1 MTTVTVKLPDQLAG
15 RLSAAAR
22 KRSTTRSAVIREALE
37 QHLDDQIGPRNSPSC
52 LDLIS
57 DLVGSVSG
65 PADLSS
71 NRRYLRGYGR

>member
-1 MTTVTVKLPDQLAG
+1 MTTVTVKLPDHLAS
-15 RLSAAAR
+15 LLTAVAR
-22 KRSTTRSAVIREALE
+22 KRSTTQSAVIREALE
-37 QHLDDQIGPRNSPSC
+37 QHLERHTGPRDRTSC

-65 PADLSS
+65 PADLSA